1 MPAMPPEPVEPV
13 GPVLLAVV
21 GPVVSFSPAHA
32 AI

>member
-1 MPAMPPEPVEPV
+1 VEPV